1 MKYASREVASN
12 LGSRNKLFWNR
23 FFAAVLFLFFFIDPL
38 LFVSGYIEGKLFC
51 TIYNLP
57 KVFFIAAGGLLLVS
71 LWLFYLSCCREM
83 VDKSLDFLRRNLG
96 MHLIFLLLVWMGVS
110 LYTAAVPEVAGAAFV
125 IYLLL
130 GLLGLVLSL
139 MFLSASLRWAAIWGL
154 LAGFAGFTVLGLI
167 QAAGVKLSFM
177 LPIQWWR
184 PASTFANRNIAAQFI
199 VFGLPFLFFAV
210 GKSWQSGR
218 MSERKRWYGLLAG
231 LLAVA
236 AGALVL
242 LFINASKNGL
252 LALVV
257 QVLYLPLAW
266 FWFRVSRRQNSER
279 YRRLLKLIAGA
290 LAGVILVLSIALTV
304 PQTRGRMLQSWRLF
318 QQKGVTGVLRARY
331 LFWRNTLIMI
341 KDHPLTGV
349 GIGNFRIVYPLY
361 SRSFAWDTVTSNR
374 KQVRKAHNDYLQ
386 LAAECGIPAL
396 VLFIIILGRQFYL
409 LRIPEAG
416 EDGEGRIADEWRLPL
431 GASLLAYAVVMCF
444 SFPLQLAYSRMFFFF
459 LIALGEARAWRASL
473 K

>member
-1 MKYASREVASN
+1 
-12 LGSRNKLFWNR
+12 
-23 FFAAVLFLFFFIDPL
+23 
-38 LFVSGYIEGKLFC
+38 
-51 TIYNLP
+51 
-57 KVFFIAAGGLLLVS
+57 
-71 LWLFYLSCCREM
+71 
-83 VDKSLDFLRRNLG
+83 
-96 MHLIFLLLVWMGVS
+96 MGVS
-110 LYTAAVPEVAGAAFV
+110 LFTAAVPEIAGAAFV

-139 MFLSASLRWAAIWGL
+139 MFLSAFLRWAAIWGL

-199 VFGLPFLFFAV
+199 VFGLPFLLFAA
-210 GKSWQSGR
+210 GKSWQLGKVSGK
-218 MSERKRWYGLLAG
+218 KRWYGLLAG

-252 LALVV
+252 LALAV

-266 FWFRVSRRQNSER
+266 FWLRNPSRQNSER
-279 YRRLLKLIAGA
+279 HRRLLKLIAGA
-290 LAGVILVLSIALTV
+290 LAGVVLVLSIALTV
-304 PQTRGRMLQSWRLF
+304 PQTRGRMLYSWRLF
-318 QQKGVTGVLRARY
+318 KQKGVTGVLRARY
-331 LFWRNTLIMI
+331 LFWRNTLVMI
-341 KDHPLTGV
+341 RDHPLTGV

-361 SRSFAWDTVTSNR
+361 SRSFAWDTVTGYTKR
-374 KQVRKAHNDYLQ
+374 ARKAHNDYLQ

-396 VLFIIILGRQFYL
+396 VLFLILLVRQFYL

-416 EDGEGRIADEWRLPL
+416 EGGEDEGRIADDWRWPL